1 MDDPSNEMGEEPA
14 LFDFE
19 EETDEAV
26 LQRAEADIAAGRF
39 ISHEAIVRWLASWGT
54 DNPLP
59 PPKCGD

>member
-1 MDDPSNEMGEEPA
+1 MDEPRSELGEEPA
-14 LFDFE
+14 VFDFE

-26 LQRAEADIAAGRF
+26 LQLAEADIAAGRF
-39 ISHEAIVRWLASWGT
+39 ISHEAIVRWPASWRT